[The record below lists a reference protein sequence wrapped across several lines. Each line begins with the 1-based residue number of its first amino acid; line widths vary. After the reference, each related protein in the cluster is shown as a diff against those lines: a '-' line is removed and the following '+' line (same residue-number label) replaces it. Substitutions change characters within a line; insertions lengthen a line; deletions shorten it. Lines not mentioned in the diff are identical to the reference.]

1 MTNTRWRN
9 FLLALGPGLIWA
21 GAAIGVSHLV
31 QSTRAGAA
39 YGFALAWVIILANI
53 AKYPAFQ
60 FGPRYAAATGQSLLE
75 GYRALGMWAFW
86 IYVAVTVGTMF
97 FIQAGVTIF
106 TAGIAAHLFGGVGVT
121 AWAAILLIIC
131 AIITAVGRYRLLDG
145 MTKVIIVFLSISTVA
160 AVLIALPTG
169 GNAQPD
175 IPPVSPWSLAHLGFL
190 VALIGWM
197 PSAIDISVWSSLWTL
212 ARAEQTGHK
221 PTLRESLLDFDIGY
235 IATAILALFFL
246 ALGSLVMYRSGQEI
260 PASPVGFANQLVG
273 MYVETLGSWSWPII
287 VVAAF
292 TTMFSTTLTVTDAY
306 PRVLRRS
313 TEILLNKPP
322 GREEKSDWLY
332 WMWLVL
338 VCGVAVVLIAQ
349 FASRMTLFID
359 IATTLSFLTAPI
371 LATLNHLAVCGR
383 TMPEEGKPSP
393 ALRLYSILSIIAMSV
408 FALVWLAWRMG
419 WLGG

>member
-1 MTNTRWRN
+1 
-9 FLLALGPGLIWA
+9 
-21 GAAIGVSHLV
+21 GVSHLV

-175 IPPVSPWSLAHLGFL
+175 IPPVSPWRHCLMSRAAGALPRTPGFIALKPSDAAQAMVFCACAAAH
-190 VALIGWM
+190 
-197 PSAIDISVWSSLWTL
+197 SA
-212 ARAEQTGHK
+212 RHG
-221 PTLRESLLDFDIGY
+221 
-235 IATAILALFFL
+235 
-246 ALGSLVMYRSGQEI
+246 RSGCF
-260 PASPVGFANQLVG
+260 PAVP
-273 MYVETLGSWSWPII
+273 Y
-287 VVAAF
+287 
-292 TTMFSTTLTVTDAY
+292 
-306 PRVLRRS
+306 
-313 TEILLNKPP
+313 PP
-322 GREEKSDWLY
+322 GRLGCFEFVPAAAVKRERGRGRR
-332 WMWLVL
+332 
-338 VCGVAVVLIAQ
+338 VC
-349 FASRMTLFID
+349 R
-359 IATTLSFLTAPI
+359 
-371 LATLNHLAVCGR
+371 
-383 TMPEEGKPSP
+383 
-393 ALRLYSILSIIAMSV
+393 
-408 FALVWLAWRMG
+408 
-419 WLGG
+419 